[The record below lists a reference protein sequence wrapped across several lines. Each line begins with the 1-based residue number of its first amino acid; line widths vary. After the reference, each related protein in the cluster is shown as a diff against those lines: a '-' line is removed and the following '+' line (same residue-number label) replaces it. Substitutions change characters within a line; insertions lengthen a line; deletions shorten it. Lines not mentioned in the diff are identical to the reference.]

1 MLRWIRKLNRP
12 ADALSGAAGMAPPPP
27 RRPPGTLFFREDPL

>member
-12 ADALSGAAGMAPPPP
+12 ADALSGAAGMAPPP

>member
-12 ADALSGAAGMAPPPP
+12 ADALSGAAGMAPPP
-27 RRPPGTLFFREDPL
+27 RPPGTLFFREDPL